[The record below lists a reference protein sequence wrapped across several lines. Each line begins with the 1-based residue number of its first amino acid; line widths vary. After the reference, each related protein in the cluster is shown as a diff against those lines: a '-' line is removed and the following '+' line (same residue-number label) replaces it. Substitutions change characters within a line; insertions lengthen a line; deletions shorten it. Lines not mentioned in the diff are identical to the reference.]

1 MSLYRASRY
10 AKGRLITTLWRL
22 RGVSIQDRVAV
33 LGRAPKIA
41 GAGHIIL
48 GSRVSFRGFG
58 ARSWF
63 HVHEGATIAIGA
75 RSFINSGVMIDAAS
89 GVTIGERCLIG
100 DAVVIQDSNYHEIDE
115 GAGVKTAPVTIGDN
129 VWIARGAIILPG
141 VSIGDHSVIGAGSV
155 VTKSVPARVVAAG
168 NPARVLREIT
178 ASDGFSRF

>member
-1 MSLYRASRY
+1 MSVYRARRFL
-10 AKGRLITTLWRL
+10 KGRLITSLWRL
-22 RGVSIQDRVAV
+22 RGVSIEDRVAV

-41 GAGHIIL
+41 GAGRITL

-89 GVTIGERCLIG
+89 SVMIGERCLIG

-115 GAGVKTAPVTIGDN
+115 GAGVKVAPVSIGDN

-141 VSIGDHSVIGAGSV
+141 VAIGDHSVIGAGSV
-155 VTKSVPARVVAAG
+155 VTRNVPARVVAAG
-168 NPARVLREIT
+168 NPARVLRDIA
-178 ASDGFSRF
+178 ASDRFSRF